1 MANLSIKEEIEGIDK
16 LINELGEN
24 ELLSSIK
31 DRLEGLKH
39 SREVKTDF
47 QGWKMNHATLG
58 DLRKCVKNTESLP
71 NETPITVYQDD
82 GMGYGAING
91 TCTDIYWGEGMDN
104 NDEIKIWF

>member
-1 MANLSIKEEIEGIDK
+1 MANLSIKEEIEGINK

-31 DRLEGLKH
+31 DRLECLKH

-47 QGWKMNHATLG
+47 QGWKMNNATLG
-58 DLRKCVKNTESLP
+58 DLRKCVKNTERLP
-71 NETPITVYQDD
+71 NEPPVIVYQDD

-91 TCTDIYWGEGMDN
+91 ACTDIYWGGDN
-104 NDEIKIWF
+104 DDEIRIWF

>member
-31 DRLEGLKH
+31 DRLECLKH

-47 QGWKMNHATLG
+47 QGWKMNNATLG
-58 DLRKCVKNTESLP
+58 DLRKCVKNTERLP
-71 NETPITVYQDD
+71 NETPVMVYQDD

-91 TCTDIYWGEGMDN
+91 SCTDIYWGGSD
-104 NDEIKIWF
+104 NDEIRIWF

>member
-1 MANLSIKEEIEGIDK
+1 MKKLSVKEEIEGIDK

-31 DRLEGLKH
+31 DRLECLKH

-58 DLRKCVKNTESLP
+58 DLRKCVKNTERLP
-71 NETPITVYQDD
+71 NETPVMVYQDD
-82 GMGYGAING
+82 GMGYGATNG
-91 TCTDIYWGEGMDN
+91 ACTDIYWGGSD
-104 NDEIKIWF
+104 NDEIRIWF